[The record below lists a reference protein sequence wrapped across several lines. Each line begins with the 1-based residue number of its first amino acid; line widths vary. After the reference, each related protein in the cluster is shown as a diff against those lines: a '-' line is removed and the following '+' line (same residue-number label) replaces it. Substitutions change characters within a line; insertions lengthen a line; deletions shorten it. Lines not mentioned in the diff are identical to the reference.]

1 MPQKV
6 ALKVAASVFFL
17 KVMFSNYPKVTK
29 CLGYFYQKMDSQ
41 KLSKI
46 LQSGHTDSL
55 QIKSLSN
62 AERKQ
67 AEQNKSIR
75 KLQDTKIESDI
86 DTLST

>member
-1 MPQKV
+1 
-6 ALKVAASVFFL
+6 
-17 KVMFSNYPKVTK
+17 
-29 CLGYFYQKMDSQ
+29 MDSQ

>member
-1 MPQKV
+1 
-6 ALKVAASVFFL
+6 
-17 KVMFSNYPKVTK
+17 
-29 CLGYFYQKMDSQ
+29 MDSQ

-67 AEQNKSIR
+67 EEQNKSIR

>member
-1 MPQKV
+1 M
-6 ALKVAASVFFL
+6 
-17 KVMFSNYPKVTK
+17 
-29 CLGYFYQKMDSQ
+29 GYFYQKMDSQ